1 MNRTDRMT
9 RTFGGLTI
17 GVLTILALAA
27 CGTTVAGQQSLGTA
41 SGGATASLSALGST
55 PVSGAAASETLGSA
69 TASVALSTMIP
80 AAANSTTETS
90 TTQTS
95 TTQTSTT
102 QTSTTPTSSTA
113 TSSTAT
119 ADGVTTTRRSQS
131 GGGSGGGSGSSG
143 GSGGGGSGSSSNPR
157 FVSASA
163 GCVLSS
169 DDGTYHLI
177 VSWELANATGLA
189 LSVDNPGLVG
199 SYGTYTWHGSQ
210 DLSELGCYQGDRTQD
225 IELYSV
231 GGTGPRAKKSF
242 HIHEDHQRITPPP
255 FASGALPTHIPPA
268 VSAPVTSGP

>member
-80 AAANSTTETS
+80 AAANSTTE
-90 TTQTS
+90 
-95 TTQTSTT
+95 TSTT

>member
-41 SGGATASLSALGST
+41 SGGASASLSALGST

-69 TASVALSTMIP
+69 TASVALSTMFP

-102 QTSTTPTSSTA
+102 QTSTTP

>member
-1 MNRTDRMT
+1 MNRTDRMI

-41 SGGATASLSALGST
+41 SGGASASLSALGST
-55 PVSGAAASETLGSA
+55 PVSGAAAGETLGSA

-95 TTQTSTT
+95 TT
-102 QTSTTPTSSTA
+102 P

-255 FASGALPTHIPPA
+255 FASGAMPTHIPPA